1 MQGNDYRLR
10 RPQSSDEGKNALPG
24 HSASHCK
31 EEEKKQRGQIYDK
44 LCVTIIF
51 AVILPCALVAGTW
64 P

>member
-31 EEEKKQRGQIYDK
+31 EEEKKQRG
-44 LCVTIIF
+44 
-51 AVILPCALVAGTW
+51 
-64 P
+64 